1 MLISISQ
8 VKKID
13 EMVLLEVGDVRFPVS
28 VREGQVGLVDIDER
42 LDSLRF
48 EGHLTGREILPVE
61 DQIFPIDNFNLATPE
76 AEDRDISQEVEEEF
90 YNTIRSKRKKRQFN
104 KRIMSMQAIQ
114 DGVLSSKEIQ
124 RRDRNRRKGKSSAE
138 PGSEDKVV
146 NLSLS
151 DSELSNRRKVILR
164 EVKQTWEVGK
174 KLGLRVLGE
183 ERDVIEEIMRLEEQ
197 QGLGSDGKIVAINR
211 LVRIHRVN
219 VCFLQETKLEK
230 VSGDLVRRIWGED
243 YFEFR
248 FAAEVG
254 RSGGLITIWDKS
266 SFITRKV
273 YCTNRL
279 IVVERNWCCE
289 GWEGVLINVYTPN
302 GLLEQKIFWVEILE
316 VRDRFTYFWI
326 VGGDSNAIRNKSD
339 KSNCVGLLRGSK
351 DFLSSLERCKL
362 VDLPLLRRKFTWY
375 GPENKKS
382 RLDWFLGR

>member
-1 MLISISQ
+1 MGFGDICVKRIQGNFFLIEIQDEELLEILKQREWSYLKEFFINIVPWLEILVFFERITWIEVSGVPMHCWNYEMFKRIAGKWGNLVSIGENLLGTNNFEKVEMLISISQ

-28 VREGQVGLVDIDER
+28 VREVGWSEDIKNNVLKKPSNQAVIDESVLESEPTFGVELEKG
-42 LDSLRF
+42 LDGTRIVSSESIMENAIENVNR
-48 EGHLTGREILPVE
+48 
-61 DQIFPIDNFNLATPE
+61 
-76 AEDRDISQEVEEEF
+76 
-90 YNTIRSKRKKRQFN
+90 KRHK
-104 KRIMSMQAIQ
+104 
-114 DGVLSSKEIQ
+114 
-124 RRDRNRRKGKSSAE
+124 
-138 PGSEDKVV
+138 
-146 NLSLS
+146 
-151 DSELSNRRKVILR
+151 
-164 EVKQTWEVGK
+164 
-174 KLGLRVLGE
+174 
-183 ERDVIEEIMRLEEQ
+183 
-197 QGLGSDGKIVAINR
+197 GLGSDGKIVAINR

-339 KSNCVGLLRGSK
+339 KSNRVGLLRGSK